1 KIPIDTIVQETTPD
15 RFRGRVFSLYDLAF
29 SGARVVAAALAIP
42 LVPRLTTG
50 QMVGVIGVAYVL
62 WTPVLPIWAGRPRRV
77 SLRFQAGGPL
87 VFLPSIPVAFA
98 SPVAA
103 RGMLLLGFVT
113 AVVLERIR
121 HRRQAGLVVDKP
133 LHPSGQ

>member
-1 KIPIDTIVQETTPD
+1 MTT
-15 RFRGRVFSLYDLAF
+15 RA
-29 SGARVVAAALAIP
+29 VATSVAL
-42 LVPRLTTG
+42 
-50 QMVGVIGVAYVL
+50 
-62 WTPVLPIWAGRPRRV
+62 GRP
-77 SLRFQAGGPL
+77 PL